1 MACTVYRKG
10 RFQFSGTYEE
20 CELWVENNARGNLSH
35 YEIRCTDP
43 VEPPPLP
50 PGPVEPEPIDP
61 PPAPPP
67 LPPLPEE

>member
-1 MACTVYRKG
+1 MACTVYRKD

-20 CELWVENNARGNLSH
+20 CESWIVVNARGNLSH
-35 YEIRCTDP
+35 YSIRCTDP

-50 PGPVEPEPIDP
+50 IEPEPIDP

-67 LPPLPEE
+67 LPPLPVE